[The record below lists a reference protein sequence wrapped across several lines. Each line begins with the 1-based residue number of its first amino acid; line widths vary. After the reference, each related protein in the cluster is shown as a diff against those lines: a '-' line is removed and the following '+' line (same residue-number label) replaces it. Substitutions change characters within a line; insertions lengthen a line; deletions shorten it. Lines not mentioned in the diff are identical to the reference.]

1 MDYGRL
7 QEKKTAYQNAKE
19 THGEAFAAMERE
31 FEIRYAYESNALE
44 GNSMKLE
51 ETRAVLEAAA
61 EGKDMAF
68 CAELLESMRRKEKE
82 EK

>member
-1 MDYGRL
+1 MREELPFRHPNLLGPAEP
-7 QEKKTAYQNAKE
+7 EKQNIW
-19 THGEAFAAMERE
+19 E
-31 FEIRYAYESNALE
+31 FEIRYVYESNALKR
-44 GNSMKLE
+44 NAMIPE
-51 ETRAVLEAAA
+51 ETRAVLETAA

>member
-1 MDYGRL
+1 M
-7 QEKKTAYQNAKE
+7 T
-19 THGEAFAAMERE
+19 
-31 FEIRYAYESNALE
+31 
-44 GNSMKLE
+44 LE